1 MFYCSIKLKYEI
13 TTVFGGIL
21 CSNQWNMGDVFMQR
35 GKLGPYNYINIKL
48 EEIEQDVLQTGNG
61 VLVSMMEKLREGD
74 TDAIEYV
81 GLAYL
86 YGSNGLAADFNKA
99 FSILQL
105 AAQGGSIISQ
115 HYLADC
121 YAYGIGMPEDME
133 AARNYYRL
141 SAQSQIPKIRDAA
154 LEQLQKLEGK
164 V

>member
-1 MFYCSIKLKYEI
+1 
-13 TTVFGGIL
+13 
-21 CSNQWNMGDVFMQR
+21 MQR

-48 EEIEQDVLQTGNG
+48 EEIEQDVLRAEDDI
-61 VLVSMMEKLREGD
+61 LVSMMEKLREGD
-74 TDAIEYV
+74 TDAIEYI

-86 YGSNGLAADFNKA
+86 YGSNGLDADFSKA

-121 YAYGIGMPEDME
+121 YAYGIGMPEDLE

-141 SAQSQIPKIRDAA
+141 SAQSQIPKNRDAA
-154 LEQLQKLEGK
+154 LEQLKRLETK